1 MAKREPRQLKI
12 HGKTLVDNYFW
23 LRNKDSEDV
32 VSYLTAENA
41 YTEEMMADTKSL
53 QEQLFQEM
61 KGRIKETDQ
70 SAPMKHG
77 DYFYYY
83 RTEEGKDYRI
93 HCRKHTA
100 MSAPEEIIL
109 DENDVAKGKKYMSI
123 ESLKISPDHKR
134 LACSVDFTGG
144 TTYDIR
150 IVDLDSRRI
159 IDTVE
164 QVGGQIEWDWD
175 SNAIF
180 YSKLDNIHRDYT
192 VSVHIIG
199 TRSSQDEA
207 FYEEPDTSLFVVL
220 SKSSDKKY
228 LFAKVGS
235 YGSEAFDVRYLEL
248 ERPDRKLE
256 TFLARRE
263 GVETDIQ
270 HHQGYFYFSTNLEDR
285 MTFKLMR
292 TPVSDVSRA
301 SWESVIDQSIE
312 ARQPWLLA
320 FESYLVTGKRKDGYA
335 CFMIYDFSTGETH
348 DIDLPE
354 SIYALEV
361 PDDNHEFESDS
372 FRFVFSSTV
381 TPKIG
386 RAHV

>member
-134 LACSVDFTGG
+134 LAYSVDFTGG

-199 TRSSQDEA
+199 TGSSQDEA
-207 FYEEPDTSLFVVL
+207 FTKNQTLRCLLFSLSPVTRSTSLLRLV
-220 SKSSDKKY
+220 
-228 LFAKVGS
+228 S
-235 YGSEAFDVRYLEL
+235 YGSETFDVRYLEL
-248 ERPDRKLE
+248 SGLTANLGHSWHVERVSKP
-256 TFLARRE
+256 T
-263 GVETDIQ
+263 
-270 HHQGYFYFSTNLEDR
+270 FSTITD
-285 MTFKLMR
+285 T
-292 TPVSDVSRA
+292 
-301 SWESVIDQSIE
+301 
-312 ARQPWLLA
+312 
-320 FESYLVTGKRKDGYA
+320 
-335 CFMIYDFSTGETH
+335 STSPR
-348 DIDLPE
+348 IL
-354 SIYALEV
+354 
-361 PDDNHEFESDS
+361 
-372 FRFVFSSTV
+372 R
-381 TPKIG
+381 IG
-386 RAHV
+386 